1 MTKLVSDEDK
11 YKLGKTKIF
20 FRAGQVAYMEKL
32 RSEKLRACGV
42 MIQKHVKMWL
52 YRKRYLQKQKAALT
66 IQVCYT
72 TNRFFHDMSN
82 HFIFN

>member
-72 TNRFFHDMSN
+72 FRFFHDMSN
-82 HFIFN
+82 CFIFN